1 MVERVKAR
9 RRANSRRSRMRL
21 IASCTTIEAGERYQI
36 QFSWNPGERVRITAG
51 IPTRTIRVPELMSDG
66 RVLPIAWNMLDET
79 KISPDA
85 ANVSEMIRRYSVP
98 TPITAGSFANTFT
111 IASGAMLQ

>member
-1 MVERVKAR
+1 MVELVKSR

-21 IASCTTIEAGERYQI
+21 IASCTTIDAAERYQI

-66 RVLPIAWNMLDET
+66 RVLPIAKNMLDET
-79 KISPDA
+79 KIRPEA
-85 ANVSEMIRRYSVP
+85 ANVREMLRRYCAP
-98 TPITAGSFANTFT
+98 TAITAGSFAKT
-111 IASGAMLQ
+111 